1 MKKIA
6 KGFNS
11 RKEHHC
17 PNCGGLLPELSV
29 IFENKLYKFTCYEI
43 ESMKTGKVLKKT
55 DYKKLGE
62 YINNPKGE
70 ITKEHPTPK
79 KDKKSK

>member
-55 DYKKLGE
+55 DYKKFQNFLQ
-62 YINNPKGE
+62 NFLR
-70 ITKEHPTPK
+70 
-79 KDKKSK
+79 